1 MGAIAQG
8 AGSSATPRARG
19 WLRQRL
25 GWLGTTLLLAPL
37 LVALGG
43 TFFVAPT
50 DPDYWWHA
58 RTGQLISETGRL
70 PKTDIYSFASAD
82 RPWIT
87 HEWLT
92 ELLLYQIE
100 HQVGYVANVA
110 LFATL
115 GMVTALLI
123 YLHARRRGLGRFG
136 AALAMLWGFAILLP
150 LANVRP
156 QMVTVCATAFCV
168 LLLVAYRQGARRAL
182 WALPP
187 FFAIWVNLHG
197 GYVIGL
203 ALLAL
208 TLGGEA
214 LERALS
220 PGQTRRAWL
229 RALAPLGL
237 TAVLAV
243 LATLLNPHGL
253 EALRYP
259 LSYVGTGNV
268 SQRYVAEWQS
278 PNFHDGAFLPFAVAL
293 LLGIMVGIGRRPLGW
308 PERLWVGVFAL
319 LGLQS
324 IRHLPLFAVIAT
336 PILMGELAA
345 LSREWPG
352 QAWWRPRW
360 RIARQVGLSAL
371 ALGALVLVMT
381 IGTGPAMRA
390 QLQLGTAPSATGY
403 PAGALAYLRA
413 HEGDPALH
421 GRLFNEYRWAGY
433 LIYYLYPERQV
444 FVSAQATDP
453 YGSDL
458 FTPYRR
464 TIQLAPGWRDTLDS
478 WRIDLVL
485 IDKDGPL
492 AVMLQTDAGWHEV
505 YAGEVERLFVRQ
517 GERR

>member
-1 MGAIAQG
+1 MGAIVQRART
-8 AGSSATPRARG
+8 SATPRAHG
-19 WLRQRL
+19 GLRQHL

-43 TFFVAPT
+43 TFFFAAT
-50 DPDYWWHA
+50 DPNYWWHA
-58 RTGQLISETGRL
+58 RTGQLISETGQL
-70 PKTDIYSFASAD
+70 PTTDIYSFASAD
-82 RPWIT
+82 RPWVT

-100 HQVGYVANVA
+100 HRAGYVANVA
-110 LFATL
+110 LFAAL
-115 GMVTALLI
+115 GMITALLI
-123 YLHARRRGLGRFG
+123 YLHARRRGIGRFG
-136 AALAMLWGFAILLP
+136 ATIAMLWGFAILLP

-156 QMVTVCATAFCV
+156 QMVTVCATALCV
-168 LLLVAYRQGARRAL
+168 LLLVAYRQGMRGVL

-187 FFAIWVNLHG
+187 LFALWVNLHG

-214 LERALS
+214 LERALIPS
-220 PGQTRRAWL
+220 QTRRAWL
-229 RALAPLGL
+229 RALAPLAAA
-237 TAVLAV
+237 TALAV

-278 PNFHDGAFLPFAVAL
+278 PNFHDAVYLPFASAL
-293 LLGIMVGIGRRPLGW
+293 LLGIVVGVGRRAIGW
-308 PERLWVGVFAL
+308 PERLWVCGFAL

-336 PILMGELAA
+336 PILVGEFAA
-345 LSREWPG
+345 LSRDWPG
-352 QAWWRPRW
+352 QTWWRPRW
-360 RIARQVGLSAL
+360 LIVRQIGLIAL
-371 ALGALVLVMT
+371 AVGALGLVLT
-381 IGTGPAMRA
+381 LGSSPATRA
-390 QLQLGTAPSATGY
+390 QLQLGHAPSATSY
-403 PAGALAYLRA
+403 PSGALAYLRT
-413 HEGDPALH
+413 HEADPALR

-433 LIYYLYPERQV
+433 LIYSLYPEHQV
-444 FVSAQATDP
+444 FISAQATDP

-464 TIQLAPGWRDTLDS
+464 TTQLAPGWRDTLDS
-478 WRIDLVL
+478 WQIDLVL
-485 IDKDGPL
+485 IAKDGPL
-492 AVMLQTDAGWHEV
+492 ATMLQTDAGWREV

-517 GERR
+517 GAGR

>member
-1 MGAIAQG
+1 MSTIAQG
-8 AGSSATPRARG
+8 TQGRAAPHTHGR
-19 WLRQRL
+19 LRQRL
-25 GWLGTTLLLAPL
+25 GWLGAILLLVPP

-43 TFFVAPT
+43 TFFFAPT

-58 RTGQLISETGRL
+58 RTGQLISETGQL
-70 PKTDIYSFASAD
+70 PTTDIYSFASTD
-82 RPWIT
+82 RPWVT

-100 HQVGYVANVA
+100 RHAGYVANVA
-110 LFATL
+110 VFAAL
-115 GMVTALLI
+115 GMLTALLI
-123 YLHARRRGLGRFG
+123 YLHARRRGLGRLG
-136 AALAMLWGFAILLP
+136 ATLAMLWGFAILLP

-156 QMVTVCATAFCV
+156 QMITVFATALCV

-187 FFAIWVNLHG
+187 LFALWVNLHG

-229 RALAPLGL
+229 RALAPL
-237 TAVLAV
+237 TMVAALAL
-243 LATLLNPHGL
+243 LATLLNPHGI

-278 PNFHDGAFLPFAVAL
+278 PNFHDPAYLPFVGAL
-293 LLGIMVGIGRRPLGW
+293 LLAIVVGIGRRSLGW
-308 PERLWVGVFAL
+308 PERLWVCGFAL

-324 IRHLPLFAVIAT
+324 IRHIPLFAVIAT
-336 PILMGELAA
+336 PILLGELAA
-345 LSREWPG
+345 LSRSLPG
-352 QAWWRPRW
+352 QGWWRPRW
-360 RIARQVGLSAL
+360 RIVQQTGLLALAVGAL
-371 ALGALVLVMT
+371 ALVVT
-381 IGTGPAMRA
+381 IGASPAMRA
-390 QLQLGTAPSATGY
+390 QLQLGTAPSAIGY
-403 PAGALAYLRA
+403 PAGALAYLNA
-413 HEGDPALH
+413 HEGDPALQ

-433 LIYYLYPERQV
+433 LIYYLYPARQV

-464 TIQLAPGWRDTLDS
+464 TIQLAPGWRDTLDT

-492 AVMLQTDAGWHEV
+492 ATMLQIDAGWREV
-505 YAGEVERLFVRQ
+505 YAGAVERLFVRA
-517 GERR
+517 GAGR

>member
-1 MGAIAQG
+1 MSAIAQSIRSD
-8 AGSSATPRARG
+8 AAPRAHGGLRG
-19 WLRQRL
+19 RL
-25 GWLGTTLLLAPL
+25 GWLGAALLLAPFL
-37 LVALGG
+37 LALGG
-43 TFFVAPT
+43 TFFFAPT

-58 RTGQLISETGRL
+58 RTGQLISETGQL
-70 PKTDIYSFASAD
+70 PTTDIYSFASAD
-82 RPWIT
+82 RPWVT

-100 HQVGYVANVA
+100 YHAGYVANVA
-110 LFATL
+110 LFAVL

-136 AALAMLWGFAILLP
+136 ATLAMLWGFAILLP

-156 QMVTVCATAFCV
+156 QMITVCATALCA

-187 FFAIWVNLHG
+187 LFALWVNLHG

-203 ALLAL
+203 ALIAL

-229 RALAPLGL
+229 RALAPLAATG
-237 TAVLAV
+237 ALAL
-243 LATLLNPHGL
+243 LATLLNPHGV

-259 LSYVGTGNV
+259 LSYVGTGNI

-278 PNFHDGAFLPFAVAL
+278 PNFHDRAFLPFAAAL
-293 LLGIMVGIGRRPLGW
+293 LLGVVVGVGRRPLGW
-308 PERLWVGVFAL
+308 PERLWVCGFAL

-336 PILMGELAA
+336 PILVGELAA
-345 LSREWPG
+345 LSHDWPG
-352 QAWWRPRW
+352 QDWWRPRW
-360 RIARQVGLSAL
+360 QIIRQVGLIAL
-371 ALGALVLVMT
+371 AVGALMLVGVV
-381 IGTGPAMRA
+381 GTTPALRA
-390 QLQLGTAPSATGY
+390 QRQLGTAPSATGY
-403 PAGALAYLRA
+403 PAGALAYLSA
-413 HEGDPALH
+413 HEGDPTLH

-433 LIYYLYPERQV
+433 LIYHLYPERQV

-464 TIQLAPGWRDTLDS
+464 TMQLAPGWRETLET
-478 WRIDLVL
+478 WQIDLVL

-492 AVMLQTDAGWHEV
+492 ATMLQTDAGWREV
-505 YAGEVERLFVRQ
+505 YAGDVERLFVRQ
-517 GERR
+517 GVGR